1 MTDCRVAW
9 QNCWTKCYMDSMVR
23 QPKNPRWLQPNS
35 WQWQRWKDHTDRR
48 ITGKLWWPGM
58 VWQQLRV
65 WLPKRLS
72 LTRLTHWRRSC
83 RCPSSLR
90 FPSKCTWSL
99 IFWFFDFFPF
109 FSLSFFASVFG
120 MCCAANCLLQSLFGW
135 GLNSCNVLHTVCCWR
150 LASFRIGRKSDS
162 SLFTGLQSSGIYLAQ
177 ICMSRLIHSGSE
189 GNFSVGSEHPLF
201 YLELR

>member
-1 MTDCRVAW
+1 MATLKGSYRQEDYRKTVVARHGLAAIAGVA
-9 QNCWTKCYMDSMVR
+9 TEAALTYPLDTLKTL
-23 QPKNPRWLQPNS
+23 LQ
-35 WQWQRWKDHTDRR
+35 
-48 ITGKLWWPGM
+48 
-58 VWQQLRV
+58 V
-65 WLPKRLS
+65 S
-72 LTRLTHWRRSC
+72 LIST
-83 RCPSSLR
+83 
-90 FPSKCTWSL
+90 FPIQMHMEFDFL
-99 IFWFFDFFPF
+99 IFWFFPF
-109 FSLSFFASVFG
+109 FSLSFCASVFG

-135 GLNSCNVLHTVCCWR
+135 GLNSCNVLYTVCCWR